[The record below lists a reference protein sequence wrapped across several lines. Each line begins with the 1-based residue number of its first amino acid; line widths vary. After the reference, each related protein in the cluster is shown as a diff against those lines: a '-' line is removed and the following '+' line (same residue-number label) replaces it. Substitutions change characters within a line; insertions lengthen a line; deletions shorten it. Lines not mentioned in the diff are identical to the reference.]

1 MLVANGYIITN
12 QPLDPIAKLHEE
24 SGAVGTMMLVPYPSQ
39 YGVVE
44 SNDKNVVTNFI
55 EKGSLPFWINA
66 GVYLFDRNIESLL
79 PDIGDHETSTF
90 QDLAKEGRLSAYHS
104 DMTWM
109 SIESPKD
116 VTEITALINEGR
128 VTLAGI

>member
-1 MLVANGYIITN
+1 M
-12 QPLDPIAKLHEE
+12 
-24 SGAVGTMMLVPYPSQ
+24 
-39 YGVVE
+39 
-44 SNDKNVVTNFI
+44 TNFI

-79 PDIGDHETSTF
+79 HDIGDHETSTF

-104 DMTWM
+104 DMWWG

-128 VTLAGI
+128 VILAGI